1 MEDQFSCWGGGV
13 DVLLNRDEGHPAPAQ
28 VLEDLDEL
36 LDRASGAVEA
46 LDDHDIELP
55 LCRIRHESPEV
66 GPIFPRP
73 QGDVAIGRDQLP
85 AVSVRMLPDL
95 CELNLEVLPV
105 GADTGEG
112 RGVHATF
119 CP

>member
-1 MEDQFSCWGGGV
+1 MEDQFSGGRGGV
-13 DVLLNRDEGHPAPAQ
+13 DVFLNRDKGHPAPAQ

-36 LDRASGAVEA
+36 LDGTGGAVKA
-46 LDDHDIELP
+46 LDDYEVELS
-55 LCRIRHESPEV
+55 LGGIRQESPEV

-85 AVSVRMLPDL
+85 AVALRMLPDL

-119 CP
+119 RP